1 MSRPT
6 PRSFLTYRAVK
17 RAPVADGDAFD
28 DVGATPALLAVA
40 VIDAQMVLKFAALV
54 VGVAVVRKRRA
65 APADRVAQQSGNG
78 SSDRLNLFSR
88 QAVGP
93 LGRPDAAQRK
103 NLVGVNVSE
112 SRDDLLIEQKIANAP
127 LRRSGESKQIFAGE
141 TWIEGI

>member
-1 MSRPT
+1 MKVSEIAPLTKLGSLHPSAFILPPSSFPFMSRPT

-65 APADRVAQQSGNG
+65 APADRVAKQSGNG

-88 QAVGP
+88 Q
-93 LGRPDAAQRK
+93 
-103 NLVGVNVSE
+103 
-112 SRDDLLIEQKIANAP
+112 
-127 LRRSGESKQIFAGE
+127 
-141 TWIEGI
+141 

>member
-54 VGVAVVRKRRA
+54 IGVAVVRKRRA
-65 APADRVAQQSGNG
+65 APADGVAQQLGGRGGDG
-78 SSDRLNLFSR
+78 SDLPAR
-88 QAVGP
+88 QPPSARR
-93 LGRPDAAQRK
+93 RPDARAEQNFIGINIPQTRDYL
-103 NLVGVNVSE
+103 LVQQQV
-112 SRDDLLIEQKIANAP
+112 P
-127 LRRSGESKQIFAGE
+127 
-141 TWIEGI
+141 